1 MAELT
6 VTVVEDVTAV
16 TVALEE
22 STVTVEPT
30 DTLEVEATVTVV
42 VEVLDAVAVVVKT

>member
-16 TVALEE
+16 TVDVEE
-22 STVTVEPT
+22 PTVTVEPT
-30 DTLEVEATVTVV
+30 DTLEVEATVSV
-42 VEVLDAVAVVVKT
+42 VEVLEAVAVVVKT